1 MSRIIYQLFD
11 YVIRRFNAPSAD
23 LKADWIFAE
32 TPLSAISR
40 FNWSPESPEVRP
52 LLKGPH
58 EDGSSFRA
66 DLEQS
71 TSNKKTFMKFVNLT
85 KPMAVP
91 HQIHT
96 YTELLQQIHG
106 DLRIQHPEWVQ
117 PNGESPTCDSYE
129 ARLMELLDPSTRRG
143 SNESIAGTY
152 RALEQELNEW
162 PGAGTTKAVFGTT

>member
-1 MSRIIYQLFD
+1 
-11 YVIRRFNAPSAD
+11 
-23 LKADWIFAE
+23 
-32 TPLSAISR
+32 
-40 FNWSPESPEVRP
+40 VRP

-66 DLEQS
+66 DLERS

-85 KPMAVP
+85 KTTAVP
-91 HQIHT
+91 YQIHT
-96 YTELLQQIHG
+96 YTELRQQIHH

-117 PNGESPTCDSYE
+117 PNGKSPMCDSYD
-129 ARLMELLDPSTRRG
+129 ARLMELLDTLTRRG

-162 PGAGTTKAVFGTT
+162 PGAGTTKAVLVRLKGSALIPTK